1 MKKLTLDEYKGIL
14 FEDIQKLE
22 TITASS
28 KEIKFALKDSWF
40 NRVRKIISDFDEQ
53 LSFKDGAY
61 DLFRILRNEFPLEIL
76 EDRLSL
82 IAPIAGKQGR
92 LRAYRKTRNELSSVQ
107 PNQIF
112 GSLFEINILS
122 RLINSCPSVEI
133 FPPTGFGGGDVDA
146 KLIIDTRAIYME
158 AKAFGYS
165 TYDPAAPF
173 NGYVGVHSID
183 SMIRQIYDGLNS
195 KLIKGQQ
202 LYELSN
208 KGPTVLA
215 LSLGF
220 NADSISCSWAIE
232 AYYEELRSNVSLIL
246 VSGSALCRG
255 MINAFPNSYSS
266 FPLSETEQYY
276 FENTF
281 LPELTFR

>member
-1 MKKLTLDEYKGIL
+1 MKKLTLDEYKRIL
-14 FEDIQKLE
+14 FKDIQELE
-22 TITASS
+22 TIAASS
-28 KEIKFALKDSWF
+28 NEIKFILNDSWF
-40 NRVRKIISDFDEQ
+40 DRVRKIVNDFDDH
-53 LSFKDGAY
+53 LSFNDGAY
-61 DLFRILRNEFPLEIL
+61 DLFRILRNEFPVEVLE
-76 EDRLSL
+76 ERLSIIES
-82 IAPIAGKQGR
+82 IARKQGR
-92 LRAYRKTRNELSSVQ
+92 LRSYRKTRNELSSTQ

-122 RLINSCPSVEI
+122 ALINSCPSAEL
-133 FPPTGFGGGDVDA
+133 FPPTGFGGGDVEA
-146 KLIIDTRAIYME
+146 KLIIDGRAIYME

-173 NGYVGVHSID
+173 NGYAGVHSVD
-183 SMIRQIYDGLNS
+183 CMIRQIYDGLNS
-195 KLIKGQQ
+195 KLTEGQQ

-232 AYYEELRSNVSLIL
+232 AYYEERRSNVSLIL

-255 MINAFPNSYSS
+255 MINAFPNGYSS
-266 FPLSETEQYY
+266 FPLSESEQYY
-276 FENTF
+276 YENKF